1 MQAVILCGGKGKR
14 LKSKYKSTPKVLI
27 KFKNKSNLEI
37 LINNLYAQG
46 INEILLLTNYLDHKI
61 KREVEK
67 NSRIKT

>member
-46 INEILLLTNYLDHKI
+46 IN
-61 KREVEK
+61 
-67 NSRIKT
+67 